1 MGLTR
6 RSTRCLL
13 IGCCFCIFLYIIN
26 LCFYVYN
33 SNCEGLHSDM
43 LLCVCVCGQ
52 MACVCYLC
60 WWGWRKPRGSMRIKL
75 LLQLPC
81 WHTHTRARFCLY
93 LGKLFMLIIY
103 TELGACFTVMC
114 VCIWFGCEVACH
126 CVCMHA
132 WHSTLCGCVVGRF
145 TVCVRLAGRGWCWQS
160 AQAALQAAAHSVLIW
175 CLVQRFGPYLKTRGR
190 PCPFMKREVAEC
202 NESKPK
208 QVFDLRTW
216 AHRPEGERWLY
227 ATLIPKEL
235 ECSDI
240 Y

>member
-1 MGLTR
+1 M
-6 RSTRCLL
+6 
-13 IGCCFCIFLYIIN
+13 
-26 LCFYVYN
+26 YN

-81 WHTHTRARFCLY
+81 WHTHAHTHTNARGSSVRFCLY

-132 WHSTLCGCVVGRF
+132 WHSTLLCVYVWQAEDDVGRAPKQYYKQLPILSLYD
-145 TVCVRLAGRGWCWQS
+145 VS
-160 AQAALQAAAHSVLIW
+160 YKDSVLIW
-175 CLVQRFGPYLKTRGR
+175 RHGGGHVLLWRGR
-190 PCPFMKREVAEC
+190 SPSAMSPNQNKYSTYAHEHTGLKERDGFMQPWFQRSWNAQTFTRLKNVQ
-202 NESKPK
+202 K
-208 QVFDLRTW
+208 Q
-216 AHRPEGERWLY
+216 Y
-227 ATLIPKEL
+227 I
-235 ECSDI
+235 
-240 Y
+240 